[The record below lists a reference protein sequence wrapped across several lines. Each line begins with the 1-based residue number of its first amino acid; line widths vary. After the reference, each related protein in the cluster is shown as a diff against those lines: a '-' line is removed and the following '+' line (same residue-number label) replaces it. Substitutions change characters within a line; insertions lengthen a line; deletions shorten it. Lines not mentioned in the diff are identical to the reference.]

1 MDISFHIDNN
11 DDIHYLQNIPKEKM
25 NDILQTSLSIGLKS
39 IQMSH
44 MSINYESYLNP
55 IIDIADTTNH
65 KINDIDDKLNSFLHL
80 QSNSSKKGELS
91 ENICRKLLAKKYP
104 DWEFN
109 DVSHDSY
116 SGDCRAINTSIG
128 DILYEFKNYDTNVN
142 REQVLKFHRDLEYTG
157 IQYGIFVSNTSGIV
171 GRKNVEWEIINHNK
185 IVVYVSNIGYNG
197 YGCIIG
203 TELLLAL
210 VKINIMN
217 LSKMN
222 YYHNYQIDLLKNNL
236 IELTDN
242 YKNNLEDL
250 TKHKYLIKEQKTKIN
265 LCLELLEKSIFEIE
279 LQQSSIFKRIFS
291 LINDI
296 KNDKL
301 TLQPVNHLSELDNFN
316 KLVIKC
322 SEIFLLHHHDIF
334 IDNNEIYYQ
343 KNDIIIAFTK
353 HMKSKIELIFP
364 ILNNCIQLDLKYEK
378 IKKND
383 IIIELKDNSLLFDYI
398 SEKVK

>member
-1 MDISFHIDNN
+1 M
-11 DDIHYLQNIPKEKM
+11 
-25 NDILQTSLSIGLKS
+25 
-39 IQMSH
+39 
-44 MSINYESYLNP
+44 
-55 IIDIADTTNH
+55 
-65 KINDIDDKLNSFLHL
+65 FLM
-80 QSNSSKKGELS
+80 
-91 ENICRKLLAKKYP
+91 
-104 DWEFN
+104 
-109 DVSHDSY
+109 
-116 SGDCRAINTSIG
+116 
-128 DILYEFKNYDTNVN
+128 
-142 REQVLKFHRDLEYTG
+142 LEYTG